1 MPPSFLAPGS
11 EKLVDLTNVT
21 KIPKPLPPLALV
33 APPVALVVKSEASK
47 APVVAPIEHDASWS
61 QFRIVLPSG
70 NRSPY
75 FDRLAK
81 SGIADKL
88 DPAASPNPEPTER
101 PKLEPAAFSNL
112 EPAERPKLEPA
123 AFPVLAPAKRPML
136 KPAAFPVLPVI
147 QVSFDEESGQK
158 ADESTAEASS
168 ESPAIAIQCEKS
180 APNLEIHF
188 SPLSSIDVMAAVRI
202 PTTTIEDSADAQ
214 TRTVELKTPA
224 NRARDYNN
232 CPEVRN
238 LEAMEWYDFRPSR
251 NTYAFHHYPLYFED
265 PNLER
270 CGKSLG
276 LLTNF
281 SSAALTMAQ
290 LPALPYMMA
299 VEPPHECVRAKAD
312 CPTCHEFDLD
322 AYLPEFSLPA
332 SAIEAAAVVA
342 FIFLVP

>member
-1 MPPSFLAPGS
+1 
-11 EKLVDLTNVT
+11 
-21 KIPKPLPPLALV
+21 
-33 APPVALVVKSEASK
+33 
-47 APVVAPIEHDASWS
+47 
-61 QFRIVLPSG
+61 
-70 NRSPY
+70 
-75 FDRLAK
+75 
-81 SGIADKL
+81 
-88 DPAASPNPEPTER
+88 
-101 PKLEPAAFSNL
+101 
-112 EPAERPKLEPA
+112 
-123 AFPVLAPAKRPML
+123 
-136 KPAAFPVLPVI
+136 VI
-147 QVSFDEESGQK
+147 QVSFDEESEQQ
-158 ADESTAEASS
+158 ADEATAEASS
-168 ESPAIAIQCEKS
+168 ESPAIAIQSEKS
-180 APNLEIHF
+180 APKLEMHF

-202 PTTTIEDSADAQ
+202 PTKTVEDSTD
-214 TRTVELKTPA
+214 ELKTPG

-232 CPEVRN
+232 SPEVRN

-281 SSAALTMAQ
+281 SSAALTLGQ